1 MPLAA
6 LSPISILLWTDRMGV
21 RTPVDLHK
29 DEVVLHT
36 VEIRRPLADMT
47 RMMSAIREW
56 LDDQRF
62 EPDAFRSTTK
72 GESVVFRLDYK
83 VESEAKACAEM
94 FAGRLIS

>member
-6 LSPISILLWTDRMGV
+6 LSPIPIPLWTDRM
-21 RTPVDLHK
+21 RERMPAYLHK

-56 LDDQRF
+56 LDDQRI
-62 EPDAFRSTTK
+62 EPDAFRSITQ
-72 GESVVFRLDYK
+72 GETVVFRLDYK
-83 VESEAKACAEM
+83 IENEAKACAER